1 MHDTLTIKQIHRKF
15 IENNLSLSVAESCT
29 GGAIAYKLISV
40 PGASKFFQ
48 LGVVAY
54 SNESKI
60 TTLNVDEKLI
70 REYGAVSSEVALQM
84 AKNVALLGK
93 SDCGLS
99 TTGIA
104 GPTGATPKKP
114 VGLIYIGFYFKGDL
128 SVENPF
134 YKKEL
139 VQKEYFKGIRKDII
153 NGATKLALKMLFENF
168 RE

>member
-1 MHDTLTIKQIHRKF
+1 MHDTLTTKQIHRKF
-15 IENNLSLSVAESCT
+15 IEKNLTLSVAESCT

-70 REYGAVSSEVALQM
+70 RVHGAVSREVALQM
-84 AKNVALLGK
+84 AKNVALLGR

-104 GPTGATPKKP
+104 GPTGATPDKP
-114 VGLIYIGFYFKGDL
+114 VGLVYIGFYFKGNL
-128 SVENPF
+128 AAGNPF
-134 YKKEL
+134 YNKKL
-139 VQKEYFKGIRKDII
+139 VQKEYFKGTRKDII
-153 NGATKLALKMLFENF
+153 NGTTKLALKMLLDNF
-168 RE
+168 RK